1 LRVDR
6 YLDGM
11 QTASTIGRRGFLA
24 RALGGLGAAVS
35 TTGLWSQI
43 AAGQEREPRGQ
54 MTWAIQANISPSWF
68 DPAETPGIATPYI
81 FLYALHD
88 ALVKPM
94 PGRAM
99 AASLASSWSESDDGL
114 TYDFV
119 LRQGL
124 TFHNGDRFTAEDVK
138 FSYERYTGTGAGE
151 LRQKIKAVTVM
162 TPHLVRFTL
171 YEPWSDFLTYYATP
185 ATGAGWIVPKNYT
198 EKVGSEKFREQP
210 IGLGPYR
217 LLHFR
222 PGVEVILEANTSY
235 WRKTPS
241 VKRLVL
247 KSVPDA
253 TMRLTMLKRREA
265 DVAYALFGPLGEEAR
280 RDPSLKLEAVVSPA
294 TQWVVFTSRQYDR
307 ASPWFDRRVRLA
319 ANHAI
324 NRQAINEAETLGHS
338 VPTGNIVPR
347 RFDGALAL
355 EPYPYDPKK
364 ARQLL
369 TEAGYAR
376 GFDAGH
382 FAIDNVF
389 TGLGEAIVNDL
400 AAVGIRTKMRPLDR
414 AADQAA
420 HHDRTHNGLALQTS
434 AALGS
439 AATRIGT
446 FIASTGAQSWIKD
459 PQIDTW
465 HAEQATERNRQHRH
479 AILHRIQQKLYD
491 EVRFIPIW
499 ELGVLHASGPRVAV
513 SGLGLIPLLLFSG
526 PLEDVQLKS

>member
-1 LRVDR
+1 MPWPMDL
-6 YLDGM
+6 
-11 QTASTIGRRGFLA
+11 GRRRFLA
-24 RALGGLGAAVS
+24 CSLGGLGAAAS
-35 TTGLWSQI
+35 TSGVWPTV
-43 AAGQEREPRGQ
+43 AGAQRAEPRGH

-68 DPAETPGIATPYI
+68 DPADTPGIATPYI

-94 PGRAM
+94 PGLAM
-99 AASLASSWSESDDGL
+99 APSLATSWSESGDGL

-119 LRQGL
+119 LRTGV
-124 TFHNGDRFTAEDVK
+124 TFHNGDPFTAEDVT
-138 FSYERYTGTGAGE
+138 FSYDRYRGAGAAE
-151 LRQKIKAVTVM
+151 LRKKIKAVTVV
-162 TPHLVRFTL
+162 TPHRVRFTL
-171 YEPWSDFLTYYATP
+171 YEPWPDFLTYYATP
-185 ATGAGWIVPKNYT
+185 ATGAGWIVPKHYT
-198 EKVGSEKFREQP
+198 EKVGSEKFKEAP

-217 LLHFR
+217 FVQFR
-222 PGVEVILEANTSY
+222 AGVEVILEANASY
-235 WRKTPS
+235 WRKVPS
-241 VKRLVL
+241 VERLVF

-253 TMRLTMLKRREA
+253 TTRVTMLKRREA
-265 DVAYALFGPLGEEAR
+265 DVAYALFGPLGEEVR
-280 RDPSLKLEAVVSPA
+280 RDPSLRVEAVVSPA
-294 TQWVVFTSRQYDR
+294 TQWVVFTSRQYDP

-324 NRQAINEAETLGHS
+324 NRGAMNEAETLGHS
-338 VPTGNIVPR
+338 RPTGNIVPR
-347 RFDGALAL
+347 QFDGTLAL
-355 EPYPYDPKK
+355 EPYPYDPTK

-369 TEAGYAR
+369 TEAGYAD
-376 GFDAGH
+376 GFDAGD
-382 FAIDNVF
+382 FAVDNVF

-400 AAVGIRTKMRPLDR
+400 TAVGIRTRMRPLDR

-420 HHDRTHNGLALQTS
+420 HHERTHKGLALQVS

-446 FIASTGAQSWIKD
+446 FVASTGAQSWIKD
-459 PQIDTW
+459 AHIDAW
-465 HAEQATERNRQHRH
+465 YAQQAMERDHQVRQ
-479 AILHRIQQKLYD
+479 AILYKIQQKLHD